1 MTDTTPK
8 QSVGTGCL
16 GMVACMAVFPI
27 LHLQAILRPDAQ
39 PRWIGIDPKSGEQV
53 RAGYIFFAI
62 FWISVWV
69 LVLLFNPNDDAPKA
83 PDGVPAIDQRAYDE
97 LKRQGSSDGEAR
109 NSAAAVRRF
118 CEAGGGRDCS

>member
-8 QSVGTGCL
+8 QSVGIGCL
-16 GMVACMAVFPI
+16 GMIACMAVFPI

-39 PRWIGIDPKSGEQV
+39 PTWIGIDPKSGEQV

-62 FWISVWV
+62 F
-69 LVLLFNPNDDAPKA
+69 
-83 PDGVPAIDQRAYDE
+83 DGD
-97 LKRQGSSDGEAR
+97 AR